1 MTIKALAVMAL
12 WTVAM
17 VSLFNFIGFPNHYD
31 NLLWSIGGALMLVV
45 ILIGNVWIFIG
56 VAKEEPWEWF
66 KDSNENE

>member
-17 VSLFNFIGFPNHYD
+17 VSIFNFIGFQNHF
-31 NLLWSIGGALMLVV
+31 NEPFWALGAALMLLV

-56 VAKEEPWEWF
+56 VAQEEPWEWF
-66 KDSNENE
+66 KDSDKSE